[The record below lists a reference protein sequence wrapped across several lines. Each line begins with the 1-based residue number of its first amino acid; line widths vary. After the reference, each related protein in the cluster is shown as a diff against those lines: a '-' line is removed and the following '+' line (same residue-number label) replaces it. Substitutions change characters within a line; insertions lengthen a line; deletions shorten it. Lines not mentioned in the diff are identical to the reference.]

1 MHDQRRESRMARGV
15 SRPAAPI
22 EERPPLPTTSA
33 PTACPR
39 SGTVSL
45 SDGLLVAQGAISGVS
60 KDSRNTFHRY
70 AYTSA
75 EGMISACRDALQKG
89 GVVARRT
96 GWEIVADGLYVQSRL
111 TVCHGWTG
119 ESAESVVVWP
129 IVVEKGRPVDKAV
142 ASALTTSLSYWLRD
156 LLCLPREDES
166 GHMDGRND
174 DRNETR
180 HGVRDRVAPA
190 TSEPTDGPKRAPRST
205 GAAAV
210 NSALAGNAP
219 TMPAT
224 ASDAPNPPTAA
235 PDAGNAATD
244 EPTAIAAAVL
254 HRLETRNVG
263 NRSYRVAG
271 FLSDGNLTEYVVGG
285 TIAIATWLPELVGQT
300 LIPVVVSRGSKMPML
315 VDVRTVAPTTE
326 RGADDE
332 LPF

>member
-1 MHDQRRESRMARGV
+1 MAHTTLSVGGV
-15 SRPAAPI
+15 APV
-22 EERPPLPTTSA
+22 
-33 PTACPR
+33 ACPR

-60 KDSRNTFHRY
+60 KDSRNTFHKY

-75 EGMISACRDALQKG
+75 EGMIGACRDALQRG

-96 GWEIVADGLYVQSRL
+96 GWEIVGDGLYVQSRL

-174 DRNETR
+174 DRSETR
-180 HGVRDRVAPA
+180 HGVRDRVAMSSA
-190 TSEPTDGPKRAPRST
+190 PTDGPKRAPRST

-210 NSALAGNAP
+210 NSALAENGP
-219 TMPAT
+219 TIPAT
-224 ASDAPNPPTAA
+224 ASEAPNPPTAA
-235 PDAGNAATD
+235 HDAGNAATG

-254 HRLETRNVG
+254 HRLTTRSVG
-263 NRSYRVAG
+263 DRVFYVAT
-271 FLSDGNLTEYVVGG
+271 FLANGVGVDYVVADSLQGFV
-285 TIAIATWLPELVGQT
+285 TELVGQT
-300 LIPVVVSRGSKMPML
+300 LIPFVQYRGSKMPML
-315 VDVRTVAPTTE
+315 LDVRTVPTTN
-326 RGADDE
+326 GGDDE
-332 LPF
+332 QLPF